1 MEATTT
7 VIADIERRLES
18 CENNIK
24 EVQEKQNNVEVE
36 QARINTKLDN
46 ILVTQGEI
54 KSAVEALKSR
64 PAQWWDK
71 LIAGI
76 IGALAAALITYLLKG
91 GF

>member
-7 VIADIERRLES
+7 LADIERRLET
-18 CENNIK
+18 CESEIK
-24 EVQEKQNNVEVE
+24 EVQNKQKETEIE
-36 QARINTKLDN
+36 QAKINTKLDN

-54 KSAVEALKSR
+54 KSAVEALKAR

-76 IGALAAALITYLLKG
+76 IGALAAALITYILKG